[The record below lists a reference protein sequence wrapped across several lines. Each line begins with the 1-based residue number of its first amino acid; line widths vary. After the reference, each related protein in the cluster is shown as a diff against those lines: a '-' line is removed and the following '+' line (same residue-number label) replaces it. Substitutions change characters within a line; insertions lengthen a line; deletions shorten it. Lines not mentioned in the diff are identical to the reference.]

1 MSRILLHF
9 LTRLCLPAFLLAG
22 CTRPSVSFQIADV
35 SSAFARDSSSAS
47 FYPERQQFWLL
58 LSDTR
63 LPETETMP
71 ELVFTDASGAQARI
85 VIRSALTASPQEVLS
100 DYRKA
105 GQAGSLEDWL
115 EKAVSLRE
123 IQVISPA
130 GTLPEGRA
138 LAAELEA
145 QLADLEG
152 SAALF
157 ALSPPF
163 SPY

>member
-1 MSRILLHF
+1 MSRIPLHI
-9 LTRLCLPAFLLAG
+9 LIRLCLPAFLLAG
-22 CTRPSVSFQIADV
+22 CSQPVPFQIAAV
-35 SSAFARDSSSAS
+35 SSAFAKDSSSAS

-63 LPETETMP
+63 LPETMP
-71 ELVFTDASGAQARI
+71 ELFFTDASGAQARI

-130 GTLPEGRA
+130 GTLPEGRV

-152 SAALF
+152 RAALF

>member
-1 MSRILLHF
+1 MSRIPLHI
-9 LTRLCLPAFLLAG
+9 LIRLCLPAFLLAG
-22 CTRPSVSFQIADV
+22 CTRPSVSFQIAAV
-35 SSAFARDSSSAS
+35 SSAFAKDSSSAS

-63 LPETETMP
+63 LPETMP

-85 VIRSALTASPQEVLS
+85 VIRSALTAAPEEVLS
-100 DYRKA
+100 DYRRA
-105 GQAGSLEDWL
+105 SQADSLEDWL